1 MFGPEDEEDIE
12 DTNDEIENEEGE
24 VEDTEPEEPE
34 VEIPAAVRIVQAAI
48 NGDAVGVSDAFK
60 QAVGQRAAEIV
71 QDRKEYIANN
81 LINPDAEEVE
91 DTADHEEV
99 TPDNTDSVGDSD
111 ASEHSG

>member
-24 VEDTEPEEPE
+24 VEDTEPE

-91 DTADHEEV
+91 ATDDHEEV
-99 TPDNTDSVGDSD
+99 TPDNTDSVGDSN